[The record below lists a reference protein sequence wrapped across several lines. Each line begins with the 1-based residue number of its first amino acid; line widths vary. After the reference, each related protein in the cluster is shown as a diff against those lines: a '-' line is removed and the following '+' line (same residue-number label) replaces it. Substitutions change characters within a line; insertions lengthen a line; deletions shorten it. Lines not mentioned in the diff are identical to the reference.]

1 MDKITITLDQQQ
13 INELLEI
20 FSASISTGNLKFAN
34 LTTKYMNIIDN
45 EIKNLQNQ
53 NLQKSEDQQ

>member
-34 LTTKYMNIIDN
+34 LTTKYMSIIDT
-45 EIKNLQNQ
+45 EIKNLQMQ
-53 NLQKSEDQQ
+53 TSPKVEDQ